1 MPAAQPDDTSVRLG
15 FHGAA
20 VVDHGLLA
28 PFDGDTGFE
37 YEGALIDA
45 GDSGQ
50 GLPKAARAWLDTE
63 LRDRLDE
70 AAAWQVVDGDDGG
83 RTTPRS
89 TTR

>member
-1 MPAAQPDDTSVRLG
+1 MNFEALCRRLQPDDTSVRLG

-20 VVDHGLLA
+20 VVDHGLLP

-45 GDSGQ
+45 GDSGE

-70 AAAWQVVDGDDGG
+70 AAAWQVVE
-83 RTTPRS
+83 
-89 TTR
+89 